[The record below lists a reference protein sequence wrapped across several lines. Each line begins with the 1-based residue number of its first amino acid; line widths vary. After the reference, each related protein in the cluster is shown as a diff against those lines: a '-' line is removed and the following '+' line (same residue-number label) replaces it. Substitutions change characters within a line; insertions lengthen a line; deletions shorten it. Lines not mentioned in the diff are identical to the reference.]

1 MVTRLVVNMARRL
14 PALGAQ
20 ELAIMKVV
28 WRRKD
33 VSVRD
38 VYETLRERRTVA
50 YTTVMTMMNTLEG
63 KGYLK
68 KALDGRAYRYRPA
81 IPERRVVTAMV
92 REFVERVFD
101 GSAAPLLA
109 HLVAQQR
116 SVRRP
121 SVRNCAVSSTRPSD
135 GSRSPRAPGL
145 QRADPAGGVGRG
157 VGRRLC
163 RESSPALRLAYW
175 RGVGA
180 LCLALPLLRTMPA
193 GARRAV
199 VAFVVGHNR

>member
-1 MVTRLVVNMARRL
+1 MAHV

-20 ELAIMKVV
+20 ELSIMKVV

-33 VSVRD
+33 VSVRE

-50 YTTVMTMMNTLEG
+50 YTTVMTMMNTLET

-68 KALDGRAYRYRPA
+68 KAMDGRAYRYRPA

-109 HLVAQQR
+109 HLVAQ
-116 SVRRP
+116 
-121 SVRNCAVSSTRPSD
+121 SD
-135 GSRSPRAPGL
+135 LSEDEREEL
-145 QRADPAGGVGRG
+145 
-157 VGRRLC
+157 RRLID
-163 RESSPALRLAYW
+163 EAQ
-175 RGVGA
+175 
-180 LCLALPLLRTMPA
+180 
-193 GARRAV
+193 
-199 VAFVVGHNR
+199 